1 MASREKQLNEIED
14 QRGFLTSAERKERSQ
29 AKLAATHQRVNT
41 VMKARE
47 EGMLRA
53 IERMSEQTSSEEL

>member
-1 MASREKQLNEIED
+1 MASREKQLNETED
-14 QRGFLTSAERKERSQ
+14 QRGFLTPAERSERSR
-29 AKLAATHQRVNT
+29 AKLAATHQRVNA

-53 IERMSEQTSSEEL
+53 VERMSSSEEC